1 MTSTFTHRRSLTA
14 AVGTVALIG
23 ALIGCG
29 SSGSSSTK
37 ATTTTSTSTT
47 TTAPTTA
54 APKADQPGKAGKANK
69 AGKAKGAK
77 AKGAKAL
84 LKDKVEL
91 DATAAQA
98 LGILPADLDTELQ
111 GGKSIAQVAVEH
123 NVDLTKVTDALGAD
137 LTKRIDDAVAKG
149 TLTTQQADQA
159 KQRLPMTV
167 DKFVNRQGGQAHGA
181 TAGSTSTPGTTVP
194 GSAGSTTTSAPGPA
208 STSDGAS
215 S

>member
-47 TTAPTTA
+47 TTAPTTT
-54 APKADQPGKAGKANK
+54 APTADQPGKANK

-77 AKGAKAL
+77 SKGAKAL

-111 GGKSIAQVAVEH
+111 GGKSIAQVAAEH

-167 DKFVNRQGGQAHGA
+167 DKFVNRQGGPAHGA

-194 GSAGSTTTSAPGPA
+194 GSAGSTSTSAPNPA